1 MEAPVV
7 RELMKYLDA
16 SFCAEAA
23 LVLFLGVFFAVTL
36 RALFTRGCL
45 AREQAAIPL
54 SDGQEV
60 ARS

>member
-1 MEAPVV
+1 
-7 RELMKYLDA
+7 MKYLDA

-23 LVLFLGVFFAVTL
+23 LMLFLVVFFAVTV
-36 RALFTRGCL
+36 RALLTRGFI

-60 ARS
+60 TRS

>member
-1 MEAPVV
+1 VV

-23 LVLFLGVFFAVTL
+23 LVLFLIVFFAVTL
-36 RALFTRGCL
+36 RALLTRSYL
-45 AREQAAIPL
+45 VREQAAIPL

-60 ARS
+60 TRS

>member
-1 MEAPVV
+1 MI

-23 LVLFLGVFFAVTL
+23 LMLFLVVFFAVTL
-36 RALFTRGCL
+36 RALFTRSFI

-60 ARS
+60 TRS

>member
-1 MEAPVV
+1 MV

-23 LVLFLGVFFAVTL
+23 LMLFLGVFFAVTV
-36 RALFTRGCL
+36 RALLTRGCL
-45 AREQAAIPL
+45 ARKQAAIPL

-60 ARS
+60 TRS

>member
-1 MEAPVV
+1 VI
-7 RELMKYLDA
+7 RELIKYLDA

-23 LVLFLGVFFAVTL
+23 LVLFLVVFFAVTV
-36 RALFTRGCL
+36 RALMTQGYV

>member
-1 MEAPVV
+1 MI

-23 LVLFLGVFFAVTL
+23 LVLFLVVFIAVSL
-36 RALFTRGCL
+36 RALLTRGYV
-45 AREQAAIPL
+45 ASQQAAIPL

-60 ARS
+60 TRS

>member
-1 MEAPVV
+1 MI

-23 LVLFLGVFFAVTL
+23 LMLFLVVFFAVTL
-36 RALFTRGCL
+36 RALLTRNHI

-60 ARS
+60 TRS

>member
-1 MEAPVV
+1 MV

-23 LVLFLGVFFAVTL
+23 LVLFVGVFIAVSL
-36 RALFTRGCL
+36 RALFTRGSF
-45 AREQAAIPL
+45 ARQQAAIPL

-60 ARS
+60 SRS

>member
-23 LVLFLGVFFAVTL
+23 LVLFLGVFFAVTV
-36 RALFTRGCL
+36 RALLSRSNV

-60 ARS
+60 SRS

>member
-1 MEAPVV
+1 MV

-23 LVLFLGVFFAVTL
+23 LMLFLVVFFAVTV
-36 RALFTRGCL
+36 RALLTRGL
-45 AREQAAIPL
+45 IAREQAAIPL

-60 ARS
+60 TRS

>member
-1 MEAPVV
+1 MV

-23 LVLFLGVFFAVTL
+23 LVLFLGVFFAVTV
-36 RALFTRGCL
+36 RALCCRSSA
-45 AREQAAIPL
+45 ARKQAAIPL

-60 ARS
+60 SRS

>member
-1 MEAPVV
+1 MI

-23 LVLFLGVFFAVTL
+23 LVLFLGAFFAVTL
-36 RALFTRGCL
+36 RALLTQGYL
-45 AREQAAIPL
+45 ARKQAAIPL

-60 ARS
+60 TRS